1 MRIERAG
8 QNEKRLFSIRLTENK
23 RGELGNLIW
32 GYRTV
37 NSKYGPLF
45 KSFTFKNGV
54 EIKNRIVMA
63 PMTNWSSNPDGTVTE
78 AEVNYYARR
87 SAGVGMVI
95 TACTYVTANGKGFH
109 GEFGGDRDE
118 LIPSLQKLATGI
130 KEQGAKAI
138 LQIFHGGRQVPPEL
152 IPNGDVVSASSIPVE
167 GVGKPVPR
175 ELSEQEVES
184 IVLDFGEAARRAIEA
199 GYDGVEI
206 HGANGYL
213 IQQFFSPH
221 SNRREDRW
229 GGSLEDRLTFPL
241 AVVDEV
247 KRVAAEHANG
257 PFIVGYRFSPE
268 ESETPGI
275 TMADTLVLLDALAKK
290 DLDYLHVSLQDFWST
305 PRRGVDDTRSR
316 IEIIQERVGD
326 DVPVIGVGSIYTP
339 DEALKAIQ
347 TGVSLIALG
356 RELIIDPDWVQKIS
370 EGKETEIVTRINK
383 DNQEQLVIPDPLW
396 QAIIHTPGWFPGV
409 N

>member
-1 MRIERAG
+1 LEVHKQM
-8 QNEKRLFSIRLTENK
+8 
-23 RGELGNLIW
+23 
-32 GYRTV
+32 
-37 NSKYGPLF
+37 NSKYAPLL
-45 KSFTFKNGV
+45 KSFTFKNNV
-54 EIKNRIVMA
+54 ELKNRLVMA

-87 SAGVGMVI
+87 SGGVGMVI
-95 TACTYVTANGKGFH
+95 TACTYVTENGKGFH

-152 IPNGDVVSASSIPVE
+152 IPNGDVVSASSVPAE
-167 GVGKPVPR
+167 GMGKPVPR
-175 ELSEQEVES
+175 ELSDQEIES
-184 IVLDFGEAARRAIEA
+184 IIRDFGEATRRGIEA

-229 GGSLEDRLTFPL
+229 GGSLEKRLTFPL

-268 ESETPGI
+268 EPETPGI
-275 TMADTLVLLDALAKK
+275 TMADTLVLIDALAKK
-290 DLDYLHVSLQDFWST
+290 DLDYLHVSLQEFWST

-316 IEIIQERVGD
+316 IEIIQERLGD
-326 DVPVIGVGSIYTP
+326 KVPVIGVGSIYTP
-339 DEALKAIQ
+339 EEALKAIQ

-356 RELIIDPDWVQKIS
+356 RELIIDPDWVQKIA
-370 EGKETEIVTRINK
+370 EGKETEIVTKINK

>member
-1 MRIERAG
+1 MEI
-8 QNEKRLFSIRLTENK
+8 
-23 RGELGNLIW
+23 ELGVQKQL
-32 GYRTV
+32 
-37 NSKYGPLF
+37 NSKYAPLL
-45 KSFTFKNGV
+45 KSFTLKNGV
-54 EIKNRIVMA
+54 QLKNRIVMA
-63 PMTNWSSNPDGTVTE
+63 PMTNWSSNPDGSVTE

-87 SAGVGMVI
+87 SGGVGMVI

-118 LIPSLQKLATGI
+118 LIPSLQKLANGI
-130 KEQGAKAI
+130 KDQGAKAI

-152 IPNGDVVSASSIPVE
+152 IPNGDVVSASNIPVE
-167 GVGKPVPR
+167 GVGKPIPR

-184 IVLDFGEAARRAIEA
+184 IVHDFGEATRRAIDA

-229 GGSLEDRLTFPL
+229 GGSLEKRLTFPL

-247 KRVAAEHANG
+247 KRMAVEHAKG

-268 ESETPGI
+268 EPETPGI
-275 TMADTLVLLDALAKK
+275 TMADTLVLLDALATK

-326 DVPVIGVGSIYTP
+326 KVPVIGVGSIYTP

-347 TGVSLIALG
+347 TGLPLIALG
-356 RELIIDPDWVQKIS
+356 RELIIDPDWVQKIA
-370 EGKETEIVTRINK
+370 EGRETEINTEINK
-383 DNQEQLVIPDPLW
+383 ENQHQLVIPDPLW